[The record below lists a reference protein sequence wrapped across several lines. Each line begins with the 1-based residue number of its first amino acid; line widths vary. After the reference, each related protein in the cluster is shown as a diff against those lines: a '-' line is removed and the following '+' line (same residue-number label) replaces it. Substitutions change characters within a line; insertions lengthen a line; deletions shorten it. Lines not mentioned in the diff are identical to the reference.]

1 MLYYGQD
8 KKKKKIG
15 LSTEPWEDQLVDDN
29 LTSNTGTSDMKFSYW
44 SGYENNGQKTNTAE
58 VQRCTY

>member
-8 KKKKKIG
+8 FFFW

-29 LTSNTGTSDMKFSYW
+29 LTSNTGNGTSDMKFSYW
-44 SGYENNGQKTNTAE
+44 SGYANNGLKTNTAE
-58 VQRCTY
+58 V